1 MKGLGLAG
9 LLWLVGGAMSFVVT
23 IVFRTD
29 ALQWVLTIASGLGAV
44 VLGLWLI
51 VRPNT
56 AIVPGSIAVGIAWL
70 IIFALL
76 TAQQAGELVAWST
89 DVFLAVIGV
98 AAAVVTYAAMK
109 RPQMVATIRVLLIV
123 QAACGVLAMIAL
135 SVLLLD
141 ETTIPFGFEM
151 TFAAFTIALVVLV
164 AWIAFAVA
172 IALALFGQCR
182 VRGANHPR
190 WLAMTG
196 LEAFVIFVGL
206 ALEVYLLEPTL
217 FRVPAPPAPHVVLG
231 LVVPALAAINLA
243 TLFAIRMSTEAP
255 RDELVLE

>member
-1 MKGLGLAG
+1 MKGPGLAG

-151 TFAAFTIALVVLV
+151 TFAAFTIALVALV

-172 IALALFGQCR
+172 IAVALFGQYW
-182 VRGANHPR
+182 VRRGVHPR
-190 WLAMTG
+190 WWAMAG
-196 LEAFVIFVGL
+196 LEAFVILVG
-206 ALEVYLLEPTL
+206 
-217 FRVPAPPAPHVVLG
+217 PA
-231 LVVPALAAINLA
+231 
-243 TLFAIRMSTEAP
+243 
-255 RDELVLE
+255 